1 MEAMFVSSAVLPEPS
16 MNVFTCKGPLLYEVV
31 KRPRFHVQ
39 ALGAITATR
48 RQVRHIVTLLL
59 NAFAGPLST

>member
-39 ALGAITATR
+39 ALGAITAT
-48 RQVRHIVTLLL
+48 QVRHIVTLLL